1 MARLDSFLRLVVEQK
16 ASDLHFHAG
25 KKPIIRHDGE
35 LIALPFRVLSEQ
47 ETRRFLLEI
56 MRPDQREQFESAQ
69 ELDFVY
75 SVEKLGRFRVNCFQ
89 QKEGLGGVFRIIP
102 DKIPTIDELS
112 LPRAVKKLTQLTDG
126 IVLVSGPTGSGKT
139 TTLGAMVNEIN
150 RTSQRHIITLEDPV
164 EIVHGVQQSV
174 VTQRQIGEH
183 AESFSTALKSALRES
198 PDVVVVGELR
208 DAETMQLALAAAE
221 TGVLVMG
228 TLHTHS
234 ASKSIDR
241 VIDMVPE
248 DSRDQV
254 RGVLSVLLRGVVAQ
268 HLVKRLNED
277 GRVAVTEV
285 MLQTTAVSNMI
296 REGKVHQL
304 DAYLQQASSDGSG
317 AHSLDMCI
325 FRLVRE
331 GVISVEEG
339 MKVAS
344 DPTLVKKLV
353 SEVPEE
359 A

>member
-35 LIALPFRVLSEQ
+35 LIPLPFRVLSEQ

-56 MRPDQREQFESAQ
+56 MRADQREQFELGQ

-75 SVEKLGRFRVNCFQ
+75 AVEKVGRFRANVFQ

-102 DKIPTIDELS
+102 ERIPTIDELS
-112 LPRAVKKLTQLTDG
+112 LPRAVKRLTQLTDG

-139 TTLGAMVNEIN
+139 TTLGAMIHEIN

-164 EIVHGVQQSV
+164 EIVHQPVQSV

-183 AESFSTALKSALRES
+183 AESFATALKSALRES

-208 DAETMQLALAAAE
+208 DAETMQLALGAAE

-234 ASKSIDR
+234 AAKTIDR
-241 VIDMVPE
+241 VVDMTTE
-248 DSRDQV
+248 DMRDQV

-277 GRVAVTEV
+277 GRVAITEV
-285 MLQTTAVSNMI
+285 MLQNTGISNMI
-296 REGKVHQL
+296 RENKIHQL
-304 DAYLQQASSDGSG
+304 DAYLQQASNDGSG

-325 FRLVRE
+325 FRSIKE
-331 GVISVEEG
+331 GIISLDEG
-339 MKVAS
+339 LKVAS
-344 DPTLVKKLV
+344 DPVLVRKLA